1 MRRKRVKTQDSKP
14 QTPNAIPGITIP
26 GLDAFSNTL
35 ARLGFGTPNLLEG
48 TEYPLTRLTR
58 NYQLMNSLYRSHWIV
73 RKIIDTIPEDM
84 CKNWYELQGQVTP
97 EAIDLFN
104 KAERKTR
111 TKASVLK
118 GLKWGRLYGGAAG
131 VILIE
136 GHEGYLSD
144 PLDLDSI
151 MPGSYKGLMILDRWS
166 GITPTAELIEDIN
179 DPDFGLPASYQI
191 TTETSK
197 TIKVHASRVL
207 RFTGRDLPFWEKLAE
222 MHWGISEI
230 EVIYDELK
238 KRDNTSW
245 NIASLIFMANLRV
258 LKMGDLG
265 EMLSTGSAQVQQKLY
280 NTLAA
285 QNHILS
291 NMGLQIL
298 GKDDDFDTKQ
308 ITGFNGLSSMYEC
321 FMMDIAGACE
331 IPVTRLF
338 GRSPAG
344 LNATGE
350 SDDQNYEGVIEQKQE
365 ASLRPVLEKLLPVMC
380 VSTWGQVPD
389 DLDFT
394 FNPYRTLDNKEMADL
409 ADKKSKAIVEVYNSL
424 PISDRTALKE
434 LRQMSEEV
442 GMWSNITDQD
452 IEAASDVP
460 APKGEMFGMG
470 GLPEFQP
477 SPVADAEWNEGDHP
491 RGDDGRFGAGSSKEK
506 KSKNQRMAETAMKN
520 PEMDVP
526 NLQISSVEKSE
537 LVRKGISYY
546 HSQLMDKKVRCPALD
561 EDVVFDK
568 AGLEYIQTK
577 SEAEQA
583 RRFSLLPKAMAVVA
597 HSQYVDPE
605 DIRREGKNHYR
616 YGLVGRFKDGIVVRV
631 VVDEQERNGKKF
643 LSIFD
648 IEDLK
653 GEKLSRKANL

>member
-1 MRRKRVKTQDSKP
+1 M
-14 QTPNAIPGITIP
+14 TIP
-26 GLDAFSNTL
+26 GLDAFSNVL

-58 NYQLMNSLYRSHWIV
+58 NYNLMNSLYRSHWIV

-104 KAERKTR
+104 KVERKTR
-111 TKASVLK
+111 TKVSILK

-131 VILIE
+131 VILVE
-136 GHEGYLSD
+136 GHENYLSD

-151 MPGSYKGLMILDRWS
+151 MPGSYKGLMVLDRWS
-166 GITPTAELIEDIN
+166 GVTPTSELIEDIN

-197 TIKVHASRVL
+197 TIKIHASRVL

-265 EMLSTGSAQVQQKLY
+265 EMLSTGSAQLQQKLY

-298 GKDDDFDTKQ
+298 GRDDDFDTKQ

-380 VSTWGQVPD
+380 MSTWGQVPD

-409 ADKKSKAIVEVYNSL
+409 AKAKSDAIVEVYNAL

-434 LRQMSEEV
+434 LRQMSDET
-442 GMWSNITDQD
+442 GMWSNITDED

-470 GLPEFQP
+470 GGLPEFQS
-477 SPVADAEWNEGDHP
+477 SPVTDAEWNEGDHS
-491 RGDDGRFGAGSSKEK
+491 REEDGKFKGSGTGSHRREIIGLYEYALSG
-506 KSKNQRMAETAMKN
+506 KSNEQ
-520 PEMDVP
+520 
-526 NLQISSVEKSE
+526 
-537 LVRKGISYY
+537 
-546 HSQLMDKKVRCPALD
+546 KKVI
-561 EDVVFDK
+561 
-568 AGLEYIQTK
+568 Y
-577 SEAEQA
+577 
-583 RRFSLLPKAMAVVA
+583 
-597 HSQYVDPE
+597 
-605 DIRREGKNHYR
+605 GK
-616 YGLVGRFKDGIVVRV
+616 VGRIEADKLKDDTGLNVEGYSRIIDNYAIKHINREHRDERSESSRGQKAVGADDIARIPEIITDYDRAEKITTKLGKDGIGYWKRI
-631 VVDEQERNGKKF
+631 NGTIYYVEELRTGQKE
-643 LSIFD
+643 LAAVSLRIM
-648 IEDLK
+648 
-653 GEKLSRKANL
+653 KARQTND